1 MATRNT
7 YVRARIDTR
16 TKERA
21 SGALEKMGLSISDAI
36 RLLMV
41 RVAEERRLPFE
52 VKTPNSTTRRA
63 ITELES
69 GRGKAFPNVDALM
82 ADLHAD
88 D

>member
-1 MATRNT
+1 MTARNT
-7 YVRARIDTR
+7 YVRARIDVR

-41 RVAEERRLPFE
+41 RVAEENRLPFE
-52 VKTPNSTTRRA
+52 VKTPNAGTRRA
-63 ITELES
+63 ITELET
-69 GRGKAFPNVDALM
+69 GKGKQFANVDALM